1 MKIAIVHD
9 YLLDYGGAEEVLVV
23 LHETFPE
30 APIYLSLLDKKGL
43 GKFWQKFEDAKI
55 ITSWFNRLPFASK
68 LISPLRFLIPLIW
81 SSFDFSEY
89 DVVITSASWAV
100 TKGIKK
106 GKGTIE
112 ICYLHTPPRYLYGY
126 ETSRKWKGKWYGFL
140 IDIYAKVVNK
150 FMRAYDFRQAQ
161 KVNYFIANSKNVG
174 KRIEKFY
181 KRTDYKVIYPPI
193 NIPRIKST
201 DDKDNYFITGG
212 RMTVAKNF
220 DLIIKACQS
229 ANVKLKVFGG
239 GVSEEYL
246 KSIARD
252 KTEFMGKINDQEKT
266 KLMLKAKAFI
276 LAQIDEDFGM
286 TALEAAA
293 CGCPAIAFRG
303 GGYIESVIENK
314 TGLFFN
320 ESTVE
325 SLSEAIRRF
334 ENLPAG
340 RQGMKFDPQ
349 DCIAQAKKFS
359 KERFK
364 REMLQFIDAQV
375 KD

>member
-68 LISPLRFLIPLIW
+68 LISPLRFMIPLIW

-112 ICYLHTPPRYLYGY
+112 VCYLHTPPRYLYGY

-193 NIPRIKST
+193 NIPRIKPT

-212 RMTVAKNF
+212 RMTAAKNF
-220 DLIIKACQS
+220 DLIIKACQN

-239 GVSEEYL
+239 GVYEEYL
-246 KSIARD
+246 KSIVRGE
-252 KTEFMGKINDQEKT
+252 TEFMGKINDQEKT

-303 GGYIESVIENK
+303 GGYVESVIENK
-314 TGLFFN
+314 TGIFFN
-320 ESTVE
+320 EATVE
-325 SLSEAIRRF
+325 SLSEAIQKF
-334 ENLPAG
+334 E
-340 RQGMKFDPQ
+340 RMKFDPQ

-359 KERFK
+359 KERFQTEIRRFIEQRIHTDIK
-364 REMLQFIDAQV
+364 RV
-375 KD
+375 K